1 MVDPFRR
8 ADRLRRFCTGLF
20 SGFQAHSDRR
30 EKTEISD
37 ICKLCYLPGGIERVA
52 PLTTSPKPCHD
63 IHAEA
68 FCPLPLWARLLM
80 TLGPL
85 VAFGLLLLVVG
96 IVSTYKTVLFIVT
109 MVIGSFV
116 GGGKLVVFFGA
127 AASAPVDIWP
137 LAALVVFG
145 DMATALILVSNMHV
159 IYRIPALGVH
169 LARAREAGFVVLQTH
184 PWMRRVT
191 FFGLATFVAVPFQGT
206 GAVLGVFLGR
216 ILGLSRT
223 GILMAVLA
231 GSATG
236 ASAMALFAT
245 MGEKKIESLA
255 ANPVLGVITVVV
267 TLLLTVILGR
277 WFLGQAGRPSRP

>member
-1 MVDPFRR
+1 
-8 ADRLRRFCTGLF
+8 
-20 SGFQAHSDRR
+20 
-30 EKTEISD
+30 
-37 ICKLCYLPGGIERVA
+37 
-52 PLTTSPKPCHD
+52 LTTSSKPCHD

-85 VAFGLLLLVVG
+85 VAFGVMLLLVG
-96 IVSTYKTVLFIVT
+96 IFSTYKTVLFIVT

-116 GGGKLVVFFGA
+116 GGGKLVVFAGA

-137 LAALVVFG
+137 LAALVVLG

-216 ILGLSRT
+216 ILGLSRA

-231 GSATG
+231 GAIAG
-236 ASAMALFAT
+236 ASAMALLAS
-245 MGEKKIESLA
+245 MGEKKIAFLA
-255 ANPVLGVITVVV
+255 ANPVLGVITIAI

-277 WFLGQAGRPSRP
+277 WFLGQAGRASKP